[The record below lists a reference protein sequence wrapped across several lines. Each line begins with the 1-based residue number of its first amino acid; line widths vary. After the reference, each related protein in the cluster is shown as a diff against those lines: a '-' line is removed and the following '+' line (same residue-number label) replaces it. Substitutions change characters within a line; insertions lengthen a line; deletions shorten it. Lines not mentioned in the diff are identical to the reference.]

1 MVQIHAAFS
10 RHTGRTTFV
19 NVSTTGCGI
28 MPRPTVRLACHVT
41 PSPCTTLCCRL
52 LRRDQRAPE
61 QASKLGSRMF
71 YLSSI
76 KSRTGQT
83 ATVRRRTHP
92 SSEDW
97 HSVGMISSCLCNL
110 HYVFHVHDTKE
121 TLPHLWAPSTLTIK
135 TQSSEINPVLQRALT
150 RRIHMQDVNGDQT
163 HYFNVSQEA
172 NTLKFT

>member
-1 MVQIHAAFS
+1 
-10 RHTGRTTFV
+10 
-19 NVSTTGCGI
+19 

-135 TQSSEINPVLQRALT
+135 TQSTRAKLRNQSSPSTRADKAHTQAGCQRGPNSLYQCVP
-150 RRIHMQDVNGDQT
+150 R
-163 HYFNVSQEA
+163 SQHIKIY
-172 NTLKFT
+172 LKTAKIYTSSACDACDI